1 MRRGEIWLYN
11 ANPTLGD
18 ELSKIRPTIIV
29 NSDDI
34 GTLRLKVI
42 VPITGWNN
50 VFAEVPWMV
59 RLDPSPENQL
69 TKTSAADTFQ
79 VRSVSQQ
86 RLIRPLGSINAATM
100 RSITQAYPTVSA
112 TGRRSNVR
120 SSQSI
125 KRVDRSGF
133 PYL

>member
-1 MRRGEIWLYN
+1 MKTQKISKSTQTMRRGEIWLYN

-18 ELSKIRPTIIV
+18 ELSKIRPAIIV

-50 VFAEVPWMV
+50 AFAEVPWMV
-59 RLDPSPENQL
+59 RLDPSSENQL

-86 RLIRPLGSINAATM
+86 RLIRRLGRIDVMTM
-100 RSITQAYPTVSA
+100 RSITQALALVLKIDS
-112 TGRRSNVR
+112 
-120 SSQSI
+120 
-125 KRVDRSGF
+125 
-133 PYL
+133 

>member
-18 ELSKIRPTIIV
+18 ELSKIRPAIIV

-34 GTLRLKVI
+34 GTLRLRVI

-50 VFAEVPWMV
+50 AFAEVPWMV
-59 RLDPSPENQL
+59 RLAPSPINQL

-86 RLIRPLGSINAATM
+86 RLIRQLGTVDVMTM
-100 RSITQAYPTVSA
+100 RSITQALSLVLK
-112 TGRRSNVR
+112 
-120 SSQSI
+120 I
-125 KRVDRSGF
+125 D
-133 PYL
+133 L

>member
-18 ELSKIRPTIIV
+18 ELSKIRPAIIV

-42 VPITGWNN
+42 VPITGWNDA
-50 VFAEVPWMV
+50 FTEVPWMV

-79 VRSVSQQ
+79 IRSVSQQ
-86 RLIRPLGSINAATM
+86 RLIRKLGRVDAMVM
-100 RSITQAYPTVSA
+100 RSITQALALVLKIDA
-112 TGRRSNVR
+112 
-120 SSQSI
+120 
-125 KRVDRSGF
+125 
-133 PYL
+133 

>member
-11 ANPTLGD
+11 ANPTIGD
-18 ELSKIRPTIIV
+18 ELSKIRPAIIV

-50 VFAEVPWMV
+50 AFAEVPWMV

-69 TKTSAADTFQ
+69 TKTSVADTFQ

-86 RLIRPLGSINAATM
+86 RLIRQLGRIDVITM
-100 RSITQAYPTVSA
+100 RSITQALAIVLKIDS
-112 TGRRSNVR
+112 
-120 SSQSI
+120 
-125 KRVDRSGF
+125 
-133 PYL
+133 

>member
-18 ELSKIRPTIIV
+18 ELSKIRPAIIV

-50 VFAEVPWMV
+50 AFIKVPWMV

-86 RLIRPLGSINAATM
+86 RLIRQLGRIDAMTM
-100 RSITQAYPTVSA
+100 RSITQALAIVLKIDS
-112 TGRRSNVR
+112 
-120 SSQSI
+120 
-125 KRVDRSGF
+125 
-133 PYL
+133 

>member
-18 ELSKIRPTIIV
+18 ELSKIRPAIIV

-50 VFAEVPWMV
+50 AFAEVPWMV
-59 RLDPSPENQL
+59 RLDPSTENQL

-86 RLIRPLGSINAATM
+86 RLVRQLGRIDATTM
-100 RSITQAYPTVSA
+100 RSITQALAIVLKIDS
-112 TGRRSNVR
+112 
-120 SSQSI
+120 
-125 KRVDRSGF
+125 
-133 PYL
+133 